1 MKTRKLLSLL
11 LTVLL
16 LCSLL
21 TACGGSSKSPVTQ
34 ESPAAAAPREEAAMD
49 SMVMLEEGEY
59 EAVAGNSLTTG
70 ESGSTSAAVPEN
82 RKWIIT
88 IHMNAETED
97 LDGLLSAL
105 DADIAALTGFVEDQ
119 HIYNG
124 SAYASRRYRSASLT
138 IRIPAE
144 DVDKFTQRVAGLSNV
159 VSSEKNLEDITLT
172 YVSTESRKQALETEE
187 ARLLELMEQAE
198 TMADLLEIE
207 ARLTDVRYE
216 LESAASRLRT
226 YDNQVNYATVYLS
239 IEEVQEYTPV
249 KDPTVWERIRDGF
262 KGSVKGLGE
271 SLVDIAVWLIVA
283 SPYLLVYGGIA
294 AVVLVILK
302 GRKKSGSR
310 KLFRKK
316 KAEKPN
322 EEA

>member
-1 MKTRKLLSLL
+1 MKTRKIVSLI
-11 LTVLL
+11 LTLLL

-21 TACGGSSKSPVTQ
+21 TACGGSSKGIATQ
-34 ESPAAAAPREEAAMD
+34 KAPAAAPREEAAMEMEMYD
-49 SMVMLEEGEY
+49 SAAGENALSTA
-59 EAVAGNSLTTG
+59 EN
-70 ESGSTSAAVPEN
+70 GSAAAVPEN

-88 IHMNAETED
+88 IHMDAETED
-97 LDGLLSAL
+97 LDGLLTAL
-105 DADIAALTGFVEDQ
+105 DAEIADLGGFVENQ

-124 SAYASRRYRSASLT
+124 SQYATRRYRRSSLT
-138 IRIPAE
+138 IRIPAA
-144 DVDKFTQRVAGLSNV
+144 DVDAFTGAVAGLSNV
-159 VSSEKNLEDITLT
+159 VSSEKSLEDITLT
-172 YVSTESRKQALETEE
+172 YVSVESRKQALETEE

-226 YDNQVNYATVYLS
+226 YDNRVDYATIYLS

-249 KDPTVWERIRDGF
+249 KDPTVWERIRSGF

-283 SPYLLVYGGIA
+283 SPYLVVYGGIA
-294 AVVLVILK
+294 AVVLLVIK

-310 KLFRKK
+310 KFFRKK

>member
-1 MKTRKLLSLL
+1 MKTRKILSLL
-11 LTVLL
+11 LTLVL

-21 TACGGSSKSPVTQ
+21 TGCGGSSKSTASQ
-34 ESPAAAAPREEAAMD
+34 EAPAAAPREEAAM
-49 SMVMLEEGEY
+49 EGMY
-59 EAVAGNSLTTG
+59 DTAAGNSLTSS
-70 ESGSTSAAVPEN
+70 ENGSTAAVPED

-97 LDGLLSAL
+97 LDSLLAAL
-105 DADIAALTGFVEDQ
+105 DTEIAGLKGFVEDQ

-124 SAYASRRYRSASLT
+124 SQYASRRYRSASLT
-138 IRIPAE
+138 IRIPAG
-144 DVDKFTQRVAGLSNV
+144 DVDKFTGAVAGLSNV

-172 YVSTESRKQALETEE
+172 YVSLESRKQALETEE
-187 ARLLELMEQAE
+187 KRLLELMEQAGS
-198 TMADLLEIE
+198 MADLLEIE

-226 YDNQVNYATVYLS
+226 YDNQVNYATIHLS

-249 KDPTVWERIRDGF
+249 EDPTVWERIRDGF
-262 KGSVKGLGE
+262 KKNLKGLGE
-271 SLVDIAVWLIVA
+271 SLVDILVWLVVT

-294 AVVLVILK
+294 ALILFVIRS
-302 GRKKSGSR
+302 RKKPGTR
-310 KLFRKK
+310 RLFRKK